1 MNPLYHTPTDL
12 EVNAGYTADIARV
25 VTAAAWVAAT
35 R

>member
-1 MNPLYHTPTDL
+1 MNPQYHLPSDL
-12 EVNAGYTADIARV
+12 TIDTGYAADIARV